1 MTSTAD
7 TEAQSETRIA
17 NPIPLVDLRLQHAR
31 VADETAEA
39 VAEVM
44 NSAAFVLGAHVA
56 AFEAAYATY
65 CGVAHC
71 VGVGNGTDAI
81 ELSLR
86 GLDLRPG
93 DEVIIPANTFVATA
107 EAVLRANCRLVLADC
122 GEDYLIDPS
131 RVAEL
136 VTGRTRVV
144 VGVDLYGQVADM
156 EGLRA
161 AIGDDVAIVED
172 GAQSQGAFRN
182 GRRAGSFG
190 AAASVSFYPGKNL
203 GAYGDA
209 GAVLTEDAGLATRIQ
224 ALRSHGG
231 LRRYQ
236 HYLIGTNSRLDSIQ
250 AAILRVKLPYLDAWN
265 EERRLAAETYRA
277 LLQDVDDVLL
287 PVVAPG
293 NTHVWHLFVIRIPRR
308 DEVAERLVTAGIGAA
323 IHYPRPVH
331 QLGAFAGLNISRG
344 PLPVS
349 ERLADQILSLPIF
362 PGITVDQQT
371 RVVTSLLRALR
382 T

>member
-7 TEAQSETRIA
+7 IEAQSEATTVS
-17 NPIPLVDLRLQHAR
+17 PIPLVDLRLQHAR
-31 VADETAEA
+31 VAAETTGA

-44 NSAAFVLGAHVA
+44 NSAAFILGTQVE
-56 AFEAAYATY
+56 AFEAAYAKY

-86 GLDLRPG
+86 GLDLRSG

-136 VTGRTRVV
+136 VTGRTRAVI
-144 VGVDLYGQVADM
+144 GVDLYGQVADM

-161 AIGDDVAIVED
+161 AIGDDAIIVED

-209 GAVLTEDAGLATRIQ
+209 GAVLTDDAGVARRIK

-236 HYLIGTNSRLDSIQ
+236 HDLLGTNSRLDSIQ
-250 AAILRVKLPYLDAWN
+250 AAILSVKLAYLDAWN
-265 EERRLAAETYRA
+265 EERQVAAETYRA
-277 LLQDVDDVLL
+277 LLGDVDEIQL
-287 PVVAPG
+287 PAAAPG
-293 NTHVWHLFVIRIPRR
+293 NIHAWHLFVIRIPRR
-308 DEVAERLVTAGIGAA
+308 DEVAKRLVSAGIGAA
-323 IHYPRPVH
+323 IHYPRPIH
-331 QLGAFAGLNISRG
+331 HIGAFAGMDISRG
-344 PLPVS
+344 PLEVS

-362 PGITVDQQT
+362 PGITVEQQT
-371 RVVTSLLRALR
+371 RVVSNLLAALRA
-382 T
+382 

>member
-7 TEAQSETRIA
+7 IEAQSEARTVS
-17 NPIPLVDLRLQHAR
+17 PIPLVDLRLQHAR
-31 VADETAEA
+31 VAAETTGA

-44 NSAAFVLGAHVA
+44 NSAAFILGTQVE
-56 AFEAAYATY
+56 AFEAAYAKY

-86 GLDLRPG
+86 GLELRSG

-136 VTGRTRVV
+136 VTSRTRAVI
-144 VGVDLYGQVADM
+144 GVDLYGQVADM

-161 AIGDDVAIVED
+161 VIGDDAIIVED

-190 AAASVSFYPGKNL
+190 AASSVSFYPGKNL

-209 GAVLTEDAGLATRIQ
+209 GAVLTADAGVARRIQ

-236 HYLIGTNSRLDSIQ
+236 HDLLGTNSRLDSIQ
-250 AAILRVKLPYLDAWN
+250 AAILSVKLAYLDAWN
-265 EERRLAAETYRA
+265 EERQVAAETYRA
-277 LLQDVDDVLL
+277 LLGDVDDIQL

-293 NTHVWHLFVIRIPRR
+293 NIHAWHLFVIRIPRR
-308 DEVAERLVTAGIGAA
+308 DEVAKRLVSAGIGAA
-323 IHYPRPVH
+323 IHYPRPIH
-331 QLGAFAGLNISRG
+331 QLGAFAGMDISRG
-344 PLPVS
+344 PLEVS

-362 PGITVDQQT
+362 PGITVEQQT
-371 RVVTSLLRALR
+371 RVVSNLLAALRA
-382 T
+382 

>member
-7 TEAQSETRIA
+7 IEAQSEARTVS
-17 NPIPLVDLRLQHAR
+17 PIPLVDLRLQHAR
-31 VADETAEA
+31 VAAETTGA

-44 NSAAFVLGAHVA
+44 NSAAFILGTQVE
-56 AFEAAYATY
+56 AFEAAYAKY

-86 GLDLRPG
+86 GLELRSG

-136 VTGRTRVV
+136 VTGHTRAVI
-144 VGVDLYGQVADM
+144 GVDLYGQVADM

-161 AIGDDVAIVED
+161 VIGDDALIVED

-190 AAASVSFYPGKNL
+190 AASSVSFYPGKNL

-209 GAVLTEDAGLATRIQ
+209 GAVLTDDAGVARRIQ

-236 HYLIGTNSRLDSIQ
+236 HDLLGTNSRLDSIQ
-250 AAILRVKLPYLDAWN
+250 AAILSVKLAYLDAWN
-265 EERRLAAETYRA
+265 EERQVAAETYRA
-277 LLQDVDDVLL
+277 LLGDVDDIHL
-287 PVVAPG
+287 PAVAPG
-293 NTHVWHLFVIRIPRR
+293 NIHAWHLFVIRIPRR
-308 DEVAERLVTAGIGAA
+308 DEVAKRLVSAGIGAA
-323 IHYPRPVH
+323 IHYPRPIH
-331 QLGAFAGLNISRG
+331 QLGAFAGMDISRG
-344 PLPVS
+344 PLEIS

-362 PGITVDQQT
+362 PGITVEQQT
-371 RVVTSLLRALR
+371 RVVSNLLAALRA
-382 T
+382 